1 MSPSLLAAL
10 VLIPTAAVIVAL
22 FAVMWRRRSSPRTA
36 RVAVVGGIVLAAWAI
51 VTAKLA
57 LDGFYAPDEAQAF
70 PPIGLPLIVA
80 LVLLALAV
88 ATSPSLRTLLSDQKD
103 LIRLNLWRLEGAVF
117 LLLAVTGQVP
127 LLWAIPAGVGDVLV
141 GSTAF
146 WVASRLDAPG
156 GKRLAVAFNV
166 FGLMDL
172 VVAVGLGIATSPG
185 PTRLFLTTPTSELLT
200 RFPLALVPTFLVPLA
215 FALHIVSLWQLS
227 RGSWAHS
234 T

>member
-227 RGSWAHS
+227 RGGWAHS